1 MAGEARAD
9 GVPEP
14 GREAA
19 PSPERARDAAEFIAL
34 LRSLKTWAGNPSFQE
49 LARRS
54 GLARSTLADA
64 LRPDRPGLP
73 RLEVVTALVAACGV
87 PDRRAAAWRRAWRAL
102 QDAED
107 RRRVRRSPGP
117 AEAPAAAP
125 APATTVPVPA
135 ELPRVPADFTGRSA
149 ELQELRALF
158 AAEGALGDGGTVLIS
173 AMTGAGGVGKT
184 SLALHLAHEVR
195 GRYPD
200 GQLFVNLRGT
210 SPTPLRTG
218 EVLAR
223 FLVALGVR
231 HEAVPEDEDSKAAL
245 FRSLLA
251 TRRVLIVLDDARDAA
266 QVRALVPGAGPHA
279 VLVTSRSRLP
289 SLEST
294 HRVAL
299 DVLDPAEARELLGRL
314 VGEERLRADP
324 AAAAEVLRSCAGLP
338 LAIRIVAGRLIA
350 APAMRLRTLADLLA
364 DQHRRLDELQI
375 EDQAVRA
382 GFGAGHHLLD
392 ADQARVFRL
401 LGLWSGPTVGP
412 LAAAALCDLPPHRA
426 ESLLGQLA
434 SLHLLG
440 AAPSDG
446 RAPSDGY
453 ALHDLLHLFAAERAD
468 RDEPAAER
476 TAALRRLV
484 SWYLAAAAAASR
496 LLNPDAQLPPV
507 EPFAAPELAPDLGGS
522 AETALRWY
530 EAERANLV
538 AAVRQAAEAGLHSLA
553 WRLAKSLWAFF
564 NLRKYWDDWAE
575 TGRLGLAAA
584 RAAGD
589 LSGEAVMLNHL
600 GVLAHDLHRFGDM
613 EEHCRAA
620 LEIHRRLGD
629 RTAVATALGNLGVAY
644 RKLGRLEDA
653 YQNQLLTL
661 ESFLEL
667 GDTYSE
673 GVTRLNLVRILQDLD
688 RPEEALEQCLRSLAV
703 FRTLGNTYAQG
714 GALNTAAA
722 TCLLLGAHERAIG
735 YATEA
740 LEIRTAT
747 NDQHGQARSLDTLA
761 QILRALGREDEARAH
776 WARSLELFTALNDS
790 YADTLRA
797 LLSDPTRP

>member
-1 MAGEARAD
+1 MPWDDREVGAVAGQARAD

-73 RLEVVTALVAACGV
+73 RLEVVTALLAACGV
-87 PDRRAAAWRRAWRAL
+87 PDRRAAAWRQTWRAL

-107 RRRVRRSPGP
+107 RRRTRRPAATAPDPGP
-117 AEAPAAAP
+117 APSA
-125 APATTVPVPA
+125 VPVPA
-135 ELPRVPADFTGRSA
+135 ELPRVPAHFTGRSA
-149 ELQELRALF
+149 ELRGLRSLF
-158 AAEGALGDGGTVLIS
+158 AAEGALGDGGTVVIS

-218 EVLAR
+218 EVLTR

-231 HEAVPEDEDSKAAL
+231 HEAVPEGEDSKAAL

-251 TRRVLIVLDDARDAA
+251 TRRVLVVLDDARDAA

-324 AAAAEVLRSCAGLP
+324 AAAEEVLRSCAGLP

-350 APAMRLRTLADLLA
+350 APAMRLRALADLLA

-412 LAAAALCDLPPHRA
+412 LATAALCDLPPRRA
-426 ESLLGQLA
+426 EALLGQLG

-440 AAPSDG
+440 A
-446 RAPSDGY
+446 APSDGY
-453 ALHDLLHLFAAERAD
+453 ALHDLLHLFAAERAEQ
-468 RDEPAAER
+468 DEPAAER
-476 TAALRRLV
+476 DAAVRRLV

-496 LLNPDAQLPPV
+496 MLNPDAQLPPV
-507 EPFAAPELAPDLGGS
+507 EPFAAPGLAPELGPS

-538 AAVRQAAEAGLHSLA
+538 AAVRQAAGAGLHSLA

-564 NLRKYWDDWAE
+564 NLRKHWDDWAE

-600 GVLAHDLHRFGDM
+600 GVLAHDLHRFADM
-613 EEHCRAA
+613 EEHCLAA

-653 YQNQLLTL
+653 YRNQLLTL
-661 ESFLEL
+661 ESFVEL

-673 GVTRLNLVRILQDLD
+673 GVTRLNLVRILQDLE
-688 RPEEALEQCLRSLAV
+688 RPEEALEECLRSLAV
-703 FRTLGNTYAQG
+703 FRGLGNTYAQG

-735 YATEA
+735 YAGEA

-776 WARSLELFTALNDS
+776 WARSLELFTALHDS

-797 LLSDPTRP
+797 LLSV